1 MNLIQLLEKKSD
13 EIITKAS
20 KALER
25 VLLKHYKEAGIEKS
39 KQRLKTLYDFTL
51 QCVKIRNLVPIID
64 YSQKIARE
72 RYTSNFDL
80 YEVQAAFNVLEEV
93 IWQQILKALQPSD
106 YAEALVLV
114 STVLGAGKDSLA
126 NTYVSLASKTK
137 VQSSDLTAL
146 FKGTDSVLHYP

>member
-1 MNLIQLLEKKSD
+1 MNLIQLLEKKSV
-13 EIITKAS
+13 EIISKAS

-25 VLLKHYKEAGIEKS
+25 VPLKHYKEAGIEKS
-39 KQRLKTLYDFTL
+39 KQRLETLYDFTL
-51 QCVKIRNLVPIID
+51 QCVKSRNLVPIIE

-106 YAEALVLV
+106 YAEALVIV

-137 VQSSDLTAL
+137 APPIDPSAL
-146 FKGTDSVLHYP
+146 FKGTDGIANYP